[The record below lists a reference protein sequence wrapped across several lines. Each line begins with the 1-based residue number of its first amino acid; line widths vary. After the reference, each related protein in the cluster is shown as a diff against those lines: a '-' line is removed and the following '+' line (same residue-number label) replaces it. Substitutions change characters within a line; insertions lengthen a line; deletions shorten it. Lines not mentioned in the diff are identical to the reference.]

1 MSRSSRSRSRK
12 SSSRGG
18 GGGGRSSSSSS
29 SSSRVV
35 VVVAVAVV
43 VVVGFCVTSRVFII
57 VYTVF
62 VVCTVID
69 VYTLWSLLALA
80 LQSWGPVLVSLDVKG
95 LLV

>member
-18 GGGGRSSSSSS
+18 GGGGRSSSSS
-29 SSSRVV
+29 RVVV

-62 VVCTVID
+62 AVCTVID